1 MSIERIISENL
12 NLKESDITDNKKFI
26 EDLNAD
32 SLSIVEILMSIE
44 EEFDIEIPDEDT
56 NELIDCNVEDIDSFH
71 KAYSW
76 LHMEFTLPMTP
87 N

>member
-1 MSIERIISENL
+1 MSIERIISDNL

-44 EEFDIEIPDEDT
+44 EEFDIEIPDEDAET
-56 NELIDCNVEDIDSFH
+56 SYRQLVR
-71 KAYSW
+71 
-76 LHMEFTLPMTP
+76 
-87 N
+87 